1 MEILN
6 GIAFNPQPTA
16 RKSLF
21 CTLVVL
27 SRTQSA
33 AADGT
38 RTRPQIST
46 CPFQFC
52 DESIKKLEITK
63 ETSTVIVGFDE
74 TRFQPKE
81 ISSE

>member
-1 MEILN
+1 MSPETTIQKTRQAPAASVHN
-6 GIAFNPQPTA
+6 IVRA
-16 RKSLF
+16 S
-21 CTLVVL
+21 
-27 SRTQSA
+27 SRTRTQHR
-33 AADGT
+33 GT